1 MYYWPIEGSQS
12 VGLLKLSK
20 VWHTQ
25 MPLLR
30 EHIEVKEGV
39 ANSMVKMTISK
50 FNVISKEVSHF

>member
-1 MYYWPIEGSQS
+1 MYYCPIEGSQS

-30 EHIEVKEGV
+30 EHMEV
-39 ANSMVKMTISK
+39 
-50 FNVISKEVSHF
+50 